1 MHDERHSE
9 NCMICGSTLNY
20 QTYAVDMTCD
30 YCGEILSA
38 SVFCPNG
45 HYVCEDCHGAGYY
58 SFLEKIVNETTS
70 KNPMEIAETLLKG
83 NLLPS
88 LGGEH
93 HAIVTTSLLVA
104 AKNYGEIPIGYGAVR
119 SVTNQDIAEGIRRM
133 KQIPSCTCAY
143 HGACGAGL
151 GVGAFFSILFGATC
165 AKDTERTLSM
175 RATNAAL
182 AAIANTGG
190 PGCCKQSV
198 RTAVLVGVEMLKEI
212 CHVKLPISYERCF
225 HMKDTSHGCKGVYC
239 QFSR

>member
-1 MHDERHSE
+1 
-9 NCMICGSTLNY
+9 MICGSGLNY
-20 QTYAVDMTCD
+20 QTYAVDMVCD
-30 YCGEILSA
+30 YCGKTFPA

-45 HYVCEDCHGAGYY
+45 HYVCEECHGAGYY
-58 SFLEKIVNETTS
+58 SFLEKAISETTS
-70 KNPMEIAETLLKG
+70 KNPTEIAETLLKG
-83 NLLPS
+83 SLLPS

-104 AKNYGEIPIGYGAVR
+104 AKNHGEIPLGNGTSRIL
-119 SVTNQDIAEGIRRM
+119 TEHDIMEGIRRM

-151 GVGAFFSILFGATC
+151 GVGAFFSILYDATC
-165 AKDTERTLSM
+165 AKDVERTLSM

-212 CHVKLPISYERCF
+212 CRVKLPISHTRCF
-225 HMKDTSHGCKGVYC
+225 HMRDTSHGCKGVYC